1 MSKTVNRLTLSDLVY
16 IRDCINQAIPR
27 YEKLNDKNTVSDLHV
42 LNSKITKLI
51 ISISND

>member
-1 MSKTVNRLTLSDLVY
+1 MSESVNRLTLSDLVY

-27 YEKLNDKNTVSDLHV
+27 YEKLDDKNTVTDLEV

-51 ISISND
+51 TSIIND